1 MLQISPWIYY
11 SLKRY
16 YLILGYLILGYLI
29 LGYLILG
36 YLILGY
42 HKLGFLPAHN
52 ARWIM
57 ADSPEY
63 QEAQIHDIARFA
75 AEIFTCYQIKTTS
88 LIA

>member
-1 MLQISPWIYY
+1 MPPLMLHMLQISPWIYY

-16 YLILGYLILGYLI
+16 YLILGYHKLGYHK
-29 LGYLILG
+29 
-36 YLILGY
+36 LGY

-63 QEAQIHDIARFA
+63 QEAQIHDTARFA